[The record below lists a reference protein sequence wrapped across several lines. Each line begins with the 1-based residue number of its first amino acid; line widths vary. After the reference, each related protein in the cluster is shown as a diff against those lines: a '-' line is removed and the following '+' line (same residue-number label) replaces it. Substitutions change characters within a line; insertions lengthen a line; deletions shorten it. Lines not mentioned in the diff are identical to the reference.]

1 MLFTKPCPS
10 CGVKLHIRKLSY
22 PLCDHVLRRSKS
34 HTVTVDTCISSR
46 TRNAVSLAVKRTLE
60 TEEETEKRRKLE
72 KDRAIRNRALET
84 PEKADKHRKFEK
96 GRAIRNRTLKT
107 PTVKL
112 WKQIDQTGVSSSLN
126 LNPVITFLPSNWT
139 LS

>member
-1 MLFTKPCPS
+1 MPFSKPCPS
-10 CGVKLHIRKLSY
+10 CGVEVHIRKLSC
-22 PLCDHVLRRSKS
+22 PLCDHVLRGSKS

-46 TRNAVSLAVKRTLE
+46 TRNAVSLDVKRTLE

-84 PEKADKHRKFEK
+84 PEKAEKRRKFEK
-96 GRAIRNRTLKT
+96 GRAIRNRTLET
-107 PTVKL
+107 PTDKL

-126 LNPVITFLPSNWT
+126 LNPVITFL
-139 LS
+139 